1 MGPTSLTGIRWR
13 SRGLVGGTNDRLA
26 LGRVREQQRAV
37 SSSVSARSMQR
48 DSMAICPDSQML
60 IGQSVCCAFV
70 VRGSW
75 ETVGRTWAQRWAS
88 SSILGLATD
97 GLWSGRAHGRK
108 PSVVDVFVPFCQHT
122 LGPARRPARA
132 SITRYCCSS
141 NTQLQRRRQDARITN
156 LLSYIT
162 PFECFQF

>member
-1 MGPTSLTGIRWR
+1 
-13 SRGLVGGTNDRLA
+13 
-26 LGRVREQQRAV
+26 
-37 SSSVSARSMQR
+37 MQR

-88 SSILGLATD
+88 SSVLGLATD

-132 SITRYCCSS
+132 SIKRYCCSS

-162 PFECFQF
+162 PFECFQFWTHGSKIVLHNTHIVSSYSSTLNAVGILVTKFVHA